1 MELSVPSLVSLH
13 GNIVLKFSATVQTQA
28 LVFYTSSENWKKK
41 KKVGF
46 RNLWWKPDRKAK
58 LKMNKHNK
66 SKYGNKTQT
75 GSYSL
80 FFLPLVT
87 PIEKR

>member
-41 KKVGF
+41 KKSRVQESMM
-46 RNLWWKPDRKAK
+46 KAWQ
-58 LKMNKHNK
+58 K
-66 SKYGNKTQT
+66 SKTENEQA
-75 GSYSL
+75 
-80 FFLPLVT
+80 
-87 PIEKR
+87 

>member
-41 KKVGF
+41 SRVQESMM
-46 RNLWWKPDRKAK
+46 KAWQ
-58 LKMNKHNK
+58 K
-66 SKYGNKTQT
+66 SKTENEQA
-75 GSYSL
+75 
-80 FFLPLVT
+80 
-87 PIEKR
+87 